1 MAELG
6 IHFSLPQARARRL
19 PPAKYRDSEPEGE
32 CLRRFLLVRRDSK
45 RNWFK
50 IMASWS
56 AARSV

>member
-6 IHFSLPQARARRL
+6 IHFSFPQARARRL
-19 PPAKYRDSEPEGE
+19 PPAKYRDSQPEGE

-50 IMASWS
+50 IMAS
-56 AARSV
+56 